1 MISVSRRE
9 LKYLMNYED
18 SIRLQSELESLLKL
32 DKHSQN
38 GYYKVRSLYFDSWN
52 NKDFVQKLDGV
63 ERRRKIRLRIYDV
76 QQKNAK
82 FEIKEKY
89 GAYQKKDSLIV
100 DRTDVQKYMK
110 GEYGRL
116 LDHDEETAIK
126 LYSLLTLGA
135 YRPAAIVEYERRA
148 YTYSEFNTR
157 ITFDRNV
164 RTSEV
169 FFDLYSSD
177 IPFVPVYMD
186 QVILEVKYNGVLL
199 ESVKSILGKYNLTN
213 VSVSKYGMGR
223 PLMEHYIV

>member
-76 QQKNAK
+76 QQNNAK

-100 DRTDVQKYMK
+100 DRTDAQKYMK
-110 GEYGRL
+110 GEYGGL
-116 LDHDEETAIK
+116 LDHDEETAMK

-164 RTSEV
+164 RTSET

-186 QVILEVKYNGVLL
+186 QVILEVKYNGILL

>member
-76 QQKNAK
+76 QQNNAK

-100 DRTDVQKYMK
+100 DRTDAQKYMK
-110 GEYGRL
+110 GEYGGL
-116 LDHDEETAIK
+116 LDHDEETAMK

-164 RTSEV
+164 RTSEA

-186 QVILEVKYNGVLL
+186 QVILEVKYNGILL

>member
-18 SIRLQSELESLLKL
+18 SIRLQGELESLLNL

-38 GYYKVRSLYFDSWN
+38 GYYNVRSLYFDSWN

-100 DRTDVQKYMK
+100 DRTDAQKYMK
-110 GEYGRL
+110 GEYGGL
-116 LDHDEETAIK
+116 LDHDEETAMK

-135 YRPAAIVEYERRA
+135 YRPSAIVEYERRA

-164 RTSEV
+164 RTSET

-199 ESVKSILGKYNLTN
+199 ESVKSILGKYNLNN

>member
-76 QQKNAK
+76 QQNNAK

>member
-18 SIRLQSELESLLKL
+18 SISLQCELESLLKL

-63 ERRRKIRLRIYDV
+63 ERRRKIRLRIYDE
-76 QQKNAK
+76 QQNNAK

-100 DRTDVQKYMK
+100 DRAAAQEYMR
-110 GEYGRL
+110 GEYRSL
-116 LDHDEETAIK
+116 LEHDEETAIK
-126 LYSLLTLGA
+126 LYSRLTLGA
-135 YRPAAIVEYERRA
+135 YCPTAIVEYERRA
-148 YTYSEFNTR
+148 YTYSEFSTR
-157 ITFDRNV
+157 ITFDQNV
-164 RTSEV
+164 RTSEA
-169 FFDLYSSD
+169 FLDLYSSD

-186 QVILEVKYNGVLL
+186 QVILEVKFNGVLL
-199 ESVKSILGKYNLTN
+199 ESVKSILGKYNLNN

>member
-18 SIRLQSELESLLKL
+18 SIRLQGELESLLNL

-38 GYYKVRSLYFDSWN
+38 GYYNVRSLYFDSWN

-100 DRTDVQKYMK
+100 DRTDAQKYMK
-110 GEYGRL
+110 GEYGGL
-116 LDHDEETAIK
+116 LDHDEETAMK

-164 RTSEV
+164 RTSET

-199 ESVKSILGKYNLTN
+199 ESVKSILGKYNLNN

>member
-18 SIRLQSELESLLKL
+18 SIRLQGELESLLNL

-38 GYYKVRSLYFDSWN
+38 GYYNVRSLYFDSWN

-100 DRTDVQKYMK
+100 DRTDAQKYMK
-110 GEYGRL
+110 GEYGGL

-135 YRPAAIVEYERRA
+135 YRPSAIVEYERRA

-164 RTSEV
+164 RTSET

-199 ESVKSILGKYNLTN
+199 ESVKSILGKYNLNN